1 MRKQAMILALDLGST
16 AFKAALFDSGLNR
29 LAEQAAPTPY
39 MRQEGLSVEL
49 DPEDVWSAAEGL
61 IRKVAEKAGVRPS
74 HIGTV
79 AVASQAQTFCVMDAG
94 GRPMTPF
101 ISWLD
106 GRAAAEAAEIQARFG
121 PVFHQH
127 CSFPAASGQ
136 LQVCQ
141 IRRLLKLDG
150 SLLAGR
156 GAVAPLPCF
165 VFHRLAAV
173 RVTDSNLAAM
183 SGLFSLERRDW
194 WDDILDFCGI
204 PREALPGWLEAGGG
218 FEARSCCAALG
229 VGRPLRLVSAGND
242 QTAGAYGAGCGAC
255 NVLVTLGT
263 ALVAYRVAGDR
274 PGPYSATGCWGPYPG
289 GRFYELA
296 YRDEGCL
303 ALDFARR
310 KTMPDAGAS
319 EFLEAAEREQP
330 PVGDCGW
337 LFIPGRIRSGDPWIG
352 DGERR
357 LLPYA
362 AVEGIT
368 FSVRQLV
375 FEDLQCRN
383 PGRVL
388 VAGGGAQSGFW
399 RQLIA
404 DALNM
409 PVERACGDSLLG
421 AARMASGA
429 EPDNVSNAAVA
440 TPNPERAALLA
451 ERFKQWAAAQKTR

>member
-29 LAEQAAPTPY
+29 LAEHAAPTPY
-39 MRQEGLSVEL
+39 MRREGLSVEL
-49 DPEDVWSAAEGL
+49 DPEEVWSSAEGL

-74 HIGTV
+74 NIGTV
-79 AVASQAQTFCVMDAG
+79 AVASQAQTFCVMDTA

-106 GRAAAEAAEIQARFG
+106 GRAAAEAAEIQTRFG
-121 PVFHQH
+121 PVFHRH
-127 CSFPAASGQ
+127 CSFPAPNGQ

-141 IRRLLKLDG
+141 LRRLLKLDG
-150 SLLAGR
+150 TLLAGR

-173 RVTDSNLAAM
+173 RMTDSNLAAM

-204 PREALPGWLEAGGG
+204 PGEALPEFIEAGGG
-218 FEARSCCAALG
+218 FEARSRCAALG
-229 VGRPLRLVSAGND
+229 DGAPLRLVSAGND
-242 QTAGAYGAGCGAC
+242 QTAGAYGAGCAVSD
-255 NVLVTLGT
+255 VLVTLGT
-263 ALVAYRVAGDR
+263 ALVAYRVVGDR
-274 PGPYSATGCWGPYPG
+274 PGPYSPTGCWGPYPG
-289 GRFYELA
+289 GGFYELA

-303 ALDFARR
+303 ALDFARE
-310 KTMPDAGAS
+310 KAMPGAGAS
-319 EFLEAAEREQP
+319 EFLEAAEREQTAA
-330 PVGDCGW
+330 GDCGW
-337 LFIPGRIRSGDPWIG
+337 MFIPGRIKNCDPWVG

-357 LLPYA
+357 MLPYA

-368 FSVRQLV
+368 FSLRQLV

-429 EPDNVSNAAVA
+429 EPVSAANAAVA
-440 TPNPERAALLA
+440 MPNPERVAFLA
-451 ERFKQWAAAQKTR
+451 ERYKLWAVAQKAR